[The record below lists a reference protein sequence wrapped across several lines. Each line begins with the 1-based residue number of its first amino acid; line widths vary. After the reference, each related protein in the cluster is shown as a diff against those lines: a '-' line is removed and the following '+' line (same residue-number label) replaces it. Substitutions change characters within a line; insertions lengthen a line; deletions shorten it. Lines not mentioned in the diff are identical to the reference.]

1 MMASPARQGAEP
13 VAAIGRYLL
22 RERLATGATGYVYE
36 ALDRTDDRV
45 VAVKLIAADL
55 QDEPETRERFYRE
68 ARITAQLTHR
78 NIVQVLDVGEDH
90 GRPYI
95 AMERLQG
102 QPLRTLL
109 QQRPDLPVAD
119 RLALIIQIF
128 EGLDAAHAHGAV
140 HRDIKPGNI
149 FVQGDG
155 CVKLLDFGLAR
166 THTSTLTASGVV
178 VGSPGYMSPEQAE
191 GLRVDGRSD
200 LFSAA
205 AVAYLILTGR
215 PPFEAKSLPAVLQ
228 ALLQGAPTPLT
239 RAEAPEALARIVD
252 KALRKSPDDRYQTCA
267 EVLVDLRR
275 VRDSMVHQ

>member
-1 MMASPARQGAEP
+1 MMAPSARQGAEP
-13 VAAIGRYLL
+13 VAAVGRYLL

-36 ALDRTDDRV
+36 ALDRAADRI

-95 AMERLQG
+95 AMERLLG
-102 QPLRTLL
+102 LPLRTLL
-109 QQRPDLPVAD
+109 QERPALPVAD
-119 RLALIIQIF
+119 RLDLIIQIF

-149 FVQGDG
+149 FVQRDG

-166 THTSTLTASGVV
+166 MHASTLTARGVV

-191 GLRVDGRSD
+191 GRRVDARSD
-200 LFSAA
+200 IFSAA
-205 AVAYLILTGR
+205 AVAYLILAGR
-215 PPFEAKSLPAVLQ
+215 PPFEGRSLPAVLQ
-228 ALLQGAPTPLT
+228 AVIQGAQAPLT
-239 RAEAPEALARIVD
+239 ADEAPADLAGIVD
-252 KALRKSPDDRYQTCA
+252 KALKKSPDDRYPTCA
-267 EVLVDLRR
+267 DVLVDLRR
-275 VRDSMVHQ
+275 VKDSMVHL